1 MYDNYYGMSE
11 ADMEWLARKMERED
25 NYWLDRVRGEYD
37 EPKENEEDNKDDFT
51 EEEGILLGIY
61 TGGGLF

>member
-1 MYDNYYGMSE
+1 MYDNYFGMSE
-11 ADMEWLARKMERED
+11 ADMAWLARKMERED

>member
-25 NYWLDRVRGEYD
+25 NYWLDRVRGEYN
-37 EPKENEEDNKDDFT
+37 EPEEEEDNKDDFT
-51 EEEGILLGIY
+51 EEEGILLGLY